1 MKRGVLKSLWL
12 LPVLTVGLVF
22 LSPYFPSVLDRAV
35 WYLFLVML
43 VAIPVSWVIL
53 CMNKMLGRCVVSFL
67 LSAVGIYVLLLWGI
81 KASFEPD
88 RSTFGKDHPIPEDME
103 CHVPYASDARPEV
116 VVDSLDADSYL
127 QVWDDY
133 QGGMYK
139 YDFHYGP
146 LPAGQIFLRC
156 FEATENIPLSD
167 VEVLGKSRV
176 KFAEPVTSFA
186 QFRQP
191 FIIHRRE
198 LDDLRTASHEYIDV
212 VLVCETERIVCSHT
226 DADIALDGL
235 HLRNLIIEF
244 GCG

>member
-186 QFRQP
+186 QLADKQGFTIYEGVWGDYYAARIEVW
-191 FIIHRRE
+191 FK
-198 LDDLRTASHEYIDV
+198 DAATGK
-212 VLVCETERIVCSHT
+212 ERKLLEKVYRVE
-226 DADIALDGL
+226 GWQ
-235 HLRNLIIEF
+235 R
-244 GCG
+244 